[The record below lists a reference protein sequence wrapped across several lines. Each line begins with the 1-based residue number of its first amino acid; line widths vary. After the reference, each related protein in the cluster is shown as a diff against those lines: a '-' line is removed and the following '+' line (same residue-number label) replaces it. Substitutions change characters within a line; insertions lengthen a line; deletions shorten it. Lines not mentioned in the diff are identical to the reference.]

1 MCDKNASSPYE
12 PEIKRTSPEDAA
24 IIRRKKTKKE
34 VIPSKELNKSSF
46 ELARITIIGF
56 FSTLTITVLSLSI
69 CDMSGLKSDNVKW
82 AMDKFLNFSS
92 PVVTAVTFYYF
103 GKNSQ
108 AKSD

>member
-1 MCDKNASSPYE
+1 MNCFGHRS
-12 PEIKRTSPEDAA
+12 I
-24 IIRRKKTKKE
+24 
-34 VIPSKELNKSSF
+34 KELNKSSF

-69 CDMSGLKSDNVKW
+69 CDISGLKSDNVKW